1 MTGLNPVSYEY
12 DTQGRLSRFTQGS
25 GFDASMSTISYNVL
39 NQISN
44 ITDPLFRNISFMYDS
59 AGRITQQILPDGRS
73 INYTYDANGKVTSI
87 TPPSRPNHSFTYTP
101 VNLEESYNP
110 PDIRLTSDT
119 TLYSYNLDKQLTLI
133 TRPDGQTISLN
144 YDNGGRLSTLT
155 TGLSIQSGKFA
166 NRSNSPLTR
175 TPYSPH

>member
-1 MTGLNPVSYEY
+1 
-12 DTQGRLSRFTQGS
+12 
-25 GFDASMSTISYNVL
+25 
-39 NQISN
+39 
-44 ITDPLFRNISFMYDS
+44 MYDPVEHT
-59 AGRITQQILPDGRS
+59 TQQALPDGRK
-73 INYTYDANGKVTSI
+73 INYIYDTNGNLTSI
-87 TPPSRPNHSFTYTP
+87 TPPNRPSPSFTFTL
-101 VNLEESYNP
+101 VNLEEGYNP

-144 YDNGGRLSTLT
+144 NDNGGRLSTLT

-166 NRSNSPLTR
+166 NLSNSPLTR